1 MHHSFSR
8 IAAAGIA
15 GATTLVCVGMA
26 AVAASERTANGLHQA
41 LMVGLAVVLVLGLHL
56 LPALARRNLAAWLL
70 WVGCVAV
77 TVYNHGHFFAAATA
91 EAGAARAAAVTTT
104 GEAAALAAQLDA
116 IKARPTAAVA
126 ADLARAKSAAARC
139 NTKCTSIAAR
149 VESLGIELAEAQ
161 RAAVLRD
168 KLAQAAADH
177 DQAREL
183 AALDP
188 VDREIARATGLPA
201 SSVSMLMAVMQSL
214 LAELLGAVL
223 WMLALPAAAP
233 ALAPMAVPRTRNTG
247 QVPPRRI
254 PPAPPA
260 PPAPAAPPA
269 PEPAPAPAPA
279 ADEGTNGWKD
289 GRTNPASPG
298 VYERDYSEVTYYEP
312 KWFCLWTG
320 AEWKEGAESPDKA
333 ATQPGVSIYQCLRWR
348 GPRIIPAGLEKRA
361 EEAGSPP
368 A

>member
-91 EAGAARAAAVTTT
+91 ETGAARAAAVTTT
-104 GEAAALAAQLDA
+104 GEAAALSAQLDA

-139 NTKCTSIAAR
+139 TAKCTSIAAR
-149 VESLGIELAEAQ
+149 VEALGIELAEAQ

-177 DQAREL
+177 DQAREV

-201 SSVSMLMAVMQSL
+201 SSVSMLMAVLQSL

-233 ALAPMAVPRTRNTG
+233 ALAPVAVPRTSNTG
-247 QVPPRRI
+247 QVPPLRM
-254 PPAPPA
+254 PPAPV
-260 PPAPAAPPA
+260 PAPAAPT
-269 PEPAPAPAPA
+269 APATTTAPRRGEPGN
-279 ADEGTNGWKD
+279 DHPDGWRRA
-289 GRTNPASPG
+289 GWRTPDRPG
-298 VYERDYSEVTYYEP
+298 VYERRYPALGDNSGPWFCMWTGSQWNEGSEVPSEA
-312 KWFCLWTG
+312 
-320 AEWKEGAESPDKA
+320 AEKTEA
-333 ATQPGVSIYQCLRWR
+333 SIYQDLHWR
-348 GPRIIPAGLEKRA
+348 GPCIIPATFGGKK
-361 EEAGSPP
+361 
-368 A
+368 